1 MILNGKRNMQKQ
13 RMLSACITFAS
24 IFIAFS
30 GTFSLFAAEPL
41 RISVREAILKGLENN
56 RALKVERL
64 TPQIRKTFEADERA
78 AFDPVLKGQISD
90 SKSEAEQLLRYGA
103 TVTNLV
109 NREPSGRI
117 ALEEVLPTGTRI
129 TLEGSTDLLDSSLY
143 QGDFD
148 STRVGIS
155 ITQSLLKGV
164 GTGVNLA
171 RLRQAKLDTLVSE
184 YELMGFSQELVGRIE
199 TTYWDYRLAQ
209 RQIEIYTD
217 SLKFAEQQRNETLE
231 RITIGK
237 TAKVEIAAAEAEVAS
252 RKEGL
257 INARSQLEITR
268 LAFLRLLNLPSTNLF
283 DIEIVTTEQ
292 PSIPNAKLDAV
303 SSHVQVAIQKRPD
316 LNQARLNL
324 EKGDLEVTKTK
335 NGLLPRLDLFAAL
348 GNTGYA
354 DSFSG
359 SMQNINGDYYD
370 FTLGIQFEYPLGDR
384 SASATH
390 RRAILSRE
398 QAREAVENMVQLVEV
413 DVRSA
418 YIEVN
423 RSSEQITATAAT
435 VKYREEA
442 LRAEIEKFRV
452 GKSTSL
458 LVAQAQRDL
467 LASRIQAVQ
476 SIATHIKSLINLY
489 RLEGSLL
496 DRRGLSISITSN
508 R

>member
-217 SLKFAEQQRNETLE
+217 SLKFAEQQRNE
-231 RITIGK
+231 
-237 TAKVEIAAAEAEVAS
+237 
-252 RKEGL
+252 
-257 INARSQLEITR
+257 
-268 LAFLRLLNLPSTNLF
+268 
-283 DIEIVTTEQ
+283 
-292 PSIPNAKLDAV
+292 
-303 SSHVQVAIQKRPD
+303 
-316 LNQARLNL
+316 
-324 EKGDLEVTKTK
+324 
-335 NGLLPRLDLFAAL
+335 
-348 GNTGYA
+348 
-354 DSFSG
+354 
-359 SMQNINGDYYD
+359 
-370 FTLGIQFEYPLGDR
+370 
-384 SASATH
+384 
-390 RRAILSRE
+390 
-398 QAREAVENMVQLVEV
+398 
-413 DVRSA
+413 
-418 YIEVN
+418 
-423 RSSEQITATAAT
+423 
-435 VKYREEA
+435 
-442 LRAEIEKFRV
+442 
-452 GKSTSL
+452 
-458 LVAQAQRDL
+458 
-467 LASRIQAVQ
+467 
-476 SIATHIKSLINLY
+476 
-489 RLEGSLL
+489 
-496 DRRGLSISITSN
+496 
-508 R
+508 

>member
-1 MILNGKRNMQKQ
+1 
-13 RMLSACITFAS
+13 
-24 IFIAFS
+24 
-30 GTFSLFAAEPL
+30 
-41 RISVREAILKGLENN
+41 
-56 RALKVERL
+56 
-64 TPQIRKTFEADERA
+64 
-78 AFDPVLKGQISD
+78 
-90 SKSEAEQLLRYGA
+90 
-103 TVTNLV
+103 
-109 NREPSGRI
+109 
-117 ALEEVLPTGTRI
+117 
-129 TLEGSTDLLDSSLY
+129 
-143 QGDFD
+143 
-148 STRVGIS
+148 
-155 ITQSLLKGV
+155 
-164 GTGVNLA
+164 
-171 RLRQAKLDTLVSE
+171 
-184 YELMGFSQELVGRIE
+184 
-199 TTYWDYRLAQ
+199 
-209 RQIEIYTD
+209 
-217 SLKFAEQQRNETLE
+217 E

-316 LNQARLNL
+316 LTQARLNL